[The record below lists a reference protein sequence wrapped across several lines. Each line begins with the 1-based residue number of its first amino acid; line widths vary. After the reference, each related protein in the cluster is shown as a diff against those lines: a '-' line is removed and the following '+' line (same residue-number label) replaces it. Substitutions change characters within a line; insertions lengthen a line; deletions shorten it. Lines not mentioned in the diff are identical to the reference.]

1 MKTFLLDTSTNFLV
15 FGYSGDDKTFVSKTI
30 DSLGKHKNIL
40 IDEIKKFFTEMSV
53 TPNDIDKMIV
63 GVGPGRYTG
72 IRVGVTFAKTFAYS
86 TKCLLYSFPSLDL
99 LKTKDFKEGK
109 NFCYSNAKKTAYF
122 YKGFDVKGGVIVK
135 ETPEDILDI
144 ESFDKLVGNKMTIT
158 GDFSFSDISKIKLTK
173 VSDLFSFAPNYLK
186 KGFDLDV

>member
-15 FGYSGDDKTFVSKTI
+15 FGYSGDGKTFVSKTI

-40 IDEIKKFFTEMSV
+40 IDEIKKFFTEIKV

-109 NFCYSNAKKTAYF
+109 NFCYSNAKKQLTF
-122 YKGFDVKGGVIVK
+122 
-135 ETPEDILDI
+135 
-144 ESFDKLVGNKMTIT
+144 
-158 GDFSFSDISKIKLTK
+158 TK
-173 VSDLFSFAPNYLK
+173 VLMLRVALLLK
-186 KGFDLDV
+186 KP